1 MVKVNQVKVK
11 EILKEL
17 KNVKLIAATK
27 YVGISEINEL
37 ENLGVKYFG
46 ENRVQAFLKKY
57 EEYKGN
63 CEFHLIGTLQPNK
76 VKYIIDKVSLIHSV
90 DCLSLIKEIEK
101 QAKKHNLIV
110 DVLIQVNI
118 AREESKHG
126 FKIEEIDDVFKE
138 LKNYPHLNVK
148 GLMMMAPNIDPEETR
163 KYFKETQNLFI
174 KLKNEYPE
182 YYLTELSM
190 GMSNDYKIALEYG
203 ATMVRIGSSLFE

>member
-1 MVKVNQVKVK
+1 MKVNQAKVK
-11 EILKEL
+11 EILEEL

-27 YVGISEINEL
+27 YVGINEINEL

-76 VKYIIDKVSLIHSV
+76 VKYVIDKVSLIHSV
-90 DCLSLIKEIEK
+90 DCFSLIKEIEK
-101 QAKKHNLIV
+101 QAKKHNLIM

-126 FKIEEIDDVFKE
+126 FRIEEIDDVFKE

-163 KYFKETQNLFI
+163 KYFKETQDLFI
-174 KLKNEYPE
+174 KLKNKYLD
-182 YYLTELSM
+182 YSLTELSM